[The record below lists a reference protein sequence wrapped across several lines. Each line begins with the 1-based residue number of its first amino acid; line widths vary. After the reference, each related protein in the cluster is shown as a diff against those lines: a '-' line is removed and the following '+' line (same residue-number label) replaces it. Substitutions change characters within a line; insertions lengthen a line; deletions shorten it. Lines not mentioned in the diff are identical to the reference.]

1 MRQFCTGIIFL
12 FFMVV
17 RPAYGGDEVRYIP
30 CRDYGRVLVEE
41 IGKAR
46 ASIEVYLYLFALYP
60 NRSESQT
67 MRIASAL
74 SAAKARGVR
83 VEVVL
88 DGGAFAGG
96 DPVEALQAD
105 NREAYEFLRARGI
118 DVFFDDTG
126 ATLHAKAVVIDSVT
140 VIAGSAN
147 WSESALGSNV
157 EASVLTR
164 SRTVALALL
173 AELGHIPRK
182 RLPFQD
188 TACALLPVAFLTD
201 TARLGRMVSAGAERA
216 FDTYLYLCKESFRN
230 PAESV
235 IDLDYAAL
243 AASLGID
250 SMTSVDFRRQINKT
264 LDKLHDR
271 YGLATVITGY
281 GKPAQ
286 VRLTGTAGPTVAI
299 PSAYWAYG
307 WQKRLAFA
315 GKVMEILNLHYSG
328 LSVMRPRWSASEP
341 TLASRHGVSVWFLQ
355 QGIVELRRANLLD
368 VEYDSLPQKPDHRR
382 PNIYTPLP
390 LYDPLLLDRKWA
402 ELEAA
407 HGKEKTGRA
416 RQCAAL
422 VLKDCDWRAVE
433 QFIGL
438 EERYGREKVRK
449 AASIIGLKA
458 VDNPHRS
465 VGYFVGTVMSLP

>member
-1 MRQFCTGIIFL
+1 
-12 FFMVV
+12 
-17 RPAYGGDEVRYIP
+17 
-30 CRDYGRVLVEE
+30 
-41 IGKAR
+41 
-46 ASIEVYLYLFALYP
+46 
-60 NRSESQT
+60 
-67 MRIASAL
+67 
-74 SAAKARGVR
+74 
-83 VEVVL
+83 
-88 DGGAFAGG
+88 
-96 DPVEALQAD
+96 
-105 NREAYEFLRARGI
+105 
-118 DVFFDDTG
+118 
-126 ATLHAKAVVIDSVT
+126 
-140 VIAGSAN
+140 
-147 WSESALGSNV
+147 
-157 EASVLTR
+157 
-164 SRTVALALL
+164 
-173 AELGHIPRK
+173 
-182 RLPFQD
+182 
-188 TACALLPVAFLTD
+188 
-201 TARLGRMVSAGAERA
+201 
-216 FDTYLYLCKESFRN
+216 LCKESFKR
-230 PAESV
+230 PAAESTFG
-235 IDLDYAAL
+235 LDYVAL

-250 SMTSVDFRRQINKT
+250 SMTPVDFRRQINKT
-264 LDKLHDR
+264 LDKLHDL
-271 YGLATVITGY
+271 YGLATVITRY

-299 PSAYWAYG
+299 PSSYWAFGG

-422 VLKDCDWRAVE
+422 VLKDCDWRAVK

-438 EERYGREKVRK
+438 EDRYGREKVGK

-465 VGYFVGTVMSLP
+465 VGYFVGTVKSLP